1 MHRQRKVRR
10 CTSTLTS
17 WCPLERD
24 LSIFAKLELAKPPV
38 GVKFLFAEPQGLLRL
53 DKKLGLCEMVTEAQ
67 EGRAFYAGFED
78 HECAGPVPLGMVELD
93 PFYHSGQ
100 IGPCLEVFKEARANR
115 RIYEVLPTL
124 KKGTCNY
131 TAFAPLDQLTFNPDV
146 LVLSGRARQMEIV
159 LRAMSWTTGQMYES
173 KGTPVVGCAWTLV
186 YPYLSGKI
194 NFSVT
199 GLTFGHIARE
209 VGTEGNVTV
218 SVPWDRS
225 HHGGEPAGDEVGPS
239 LYEDGR
245 DNYSKRFD
253 RVTGA

>member
-1 MHRQRKVRR
+1 MTEYMNEMV
-10 CTSTLTS
+10 
-17 WCPLERD
+17 PLERD
-24 LSIFAKLELAKPPV
+24 LSIFAELGTDNPPV
-38 GVKFLFAEPQGLLRL
+38 GVKFLYAEPQGLSRL
-53 DKKLGLCEMVTEAQ
+53 DRKLGLCEMVTEAQ
-67 EGRAFYAGFED
+67 KGKAFYAGFDD
-78 HECAGPVPLGMVELD
+78 HECAGPVPLGMVDLD

-115 RIYEVLPTL
+115 RVYEVLPKL
-124 KKGTCNY
+124 EKGTCNY
-131 TAFAPLDQLTFNPDV
+131 TAFAPLPELTFNPDV

-159 LRAMSWTTGQMYES
+159 LRSMSWTTGQMYES
-173 KGTPVVGCAWTLV
+173 KGTPVIGCAWQLV
-186 YPYLSGKI
+186 YPFLTGKI

-218 SVPWDRS
+218 SVPWDCLPTMI
-225 HHGGEPAGDEVGPS
+225 ENLTEMKWVLPS
-239 LYEDGR
+239 YEDGR